1 MKKILYFNGDILT
14 LEEELYTN
22 AVLVRDEKIYKVGKK
37 DDLIKFCDKDTIFY
51 DLKGK
56 TLMPSFIDC
65 HSHFLGYATSLLQ
78 VSLDD
83 AKSFK
88 DIENKIKKFIN
99 KNNIEKGTW
108 ILAKG
113 YDNNFL
119 EEKDHPNKYVL
130 DKISLE
136 NPIVIQHKSS
146 HMGVLN
152 SKALEALNITKD
164 TEDEEGGFIRRNKD
178 TLEPDGYLEENSFI
192 SRLKKIPMSSFDRF
206 KEAVIETNKVYAS
219 YGITTA
225 QEGFIIK
232 GMDKIINLIKD
243 LRLLKIDLIGYIDI
257 KEAEE
262 IKESFKSSIKKYDN
276 NFKVLGYKIFLD
288 GSPQGRTAWM
298 MEPYKDSKD
307 GYRGY
312 PIYKDYEVQ
321 NSIEVAID
329 DNMQIL
335 AHCNG
340 DAAIN
345 QYINQYKFVKE
356 KYNNKN
362 EIRPVIV
369 HAQFLKENMLK
380 YVKGFNM
387 IPSFFVAH
395 VYHWGDVHVK
405 NLGIERAENISLANS
420 ALKNNI
426 KFTFHQ
432 DAPVIEPNMLETVWC
447 AVNRITK
454 SNKVLGENQKI
465 NVLDAL
471 KAITING
478 AYQYFEEDKK
488 GSIKEGK
495 LADLVILNF
504 NPLKVEKE
512 KIRDIEVLE
521 TIKSGKAI
529 FRNELYQLKE

>member
-1 MKKILYFNGDILT
+1 LKTILYFNGDILT
-14 LEEELYTN
+14 MEEKIYTD
-22 AVLVRDEKIYKVGKK
+22 AVLIKDEKIYKIGKK
-37 DDLIKFCDKDTIFY
+37 DELIKFCDKDTIFY
-51 DLKGK
+51 DLNGK

-65 HSHFLGYATSLLQ
+65 HSHFLGYASSLLQ

-83 AKSFK
+83 AKNFN
-88 DIENKIKKFIN
+88 DIEDKIKKFIN

-108 ILAKG
+108 IVAKG

-119 EEKDHPNKYVL
+119 EEKEHPNKYVL

-152 SKALEALNITKD
+152 SKALEELNITKD
-164 TEDEEGGFIRRNKD
+164 TENEEGGFIRRIKG

-192 SRLKKIPMSSFDRF
+192 SSLKKIPMNSFESF
-206 KEAVIETNKVYAS
+206 KEAVIEANNLYAS

-243 LRLLKIDLIGYIDI
+243 LKLLKIDLIGYIDV
-257 KEAEE
+257 KDSEE
-262 IKESFKSSIKKYDN
+262 IKESFKSSIKRYDN

-298 MEPYKDSKD
+298 LEPYKDSKD
-307 GYRGY
+307 GYKGY
-312 PIYKDYEVQ
+312 PIYKDYEVEK
-321 NSIEVAID
+321 SIELAIH

-345 QYINQYKFVKE
+345 QYINQYKIVKE
-356 KYNNKN
+356 KYDNKN

-369 HAQFLKENMLK
+369 HAQFLKENMIK
-380 YVKGFNM
+380 DVKDLNM

-395 VYHWGDVHVK
+395 VYHWGDVHIE

-432 DAPVIEPNMLETVWC
+432 DAPVIEPNMIETIWC

-454 SNKVLGENQKI
+454 NNKILGENQKI

-488 GSIKEGK
+488 GSIKEDK
-495 LADLVILNF
+495 LADLVVLNS

-521 TIKSGKAI
+521 TIKSGKTI
-529 FRNELYQLKE
+529 FKKEFY